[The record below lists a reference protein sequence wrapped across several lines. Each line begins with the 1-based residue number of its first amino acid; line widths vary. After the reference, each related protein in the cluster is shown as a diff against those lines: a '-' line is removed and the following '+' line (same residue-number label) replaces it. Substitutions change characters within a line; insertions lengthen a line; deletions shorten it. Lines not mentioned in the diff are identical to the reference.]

1 MKPMLNS
8 GMKVIIVV
16 MALLLISGC
25 SVSTHV
31 PRSSDQPSDESV
43 TIEGVT
49 VSDAQVSLHGK
60 SNLPDTACIN
70 TRLLADGSALSWWP
84 ADKCVKVSQG
94 TWTLNVPLEGKTLQ
108 TGTQYVIQAY
118 QQGHQNPLTTFA
130 FDTSG
135 PPQPSE

>member
-1 MKPMLNS
+1 LKTTLDS
-8 GMKVIIVV
+8 EIKKIIVV

-25 SVSTHV
+25 SVFTNIHQS
-31 PRSSDQPSDESV
+31 PNQPSGKSV

-49 VSDAQVSLHGK
+49 ISDTQISLHGK

-70 TRLLADGSALSWWP
+70 TMLLADGSALPWWP
-84 ADKCVKVSQG
+84 ADKCTDVSQG

-118 QQGHQNPLTTFA
+118 QQGNQNPLATFA